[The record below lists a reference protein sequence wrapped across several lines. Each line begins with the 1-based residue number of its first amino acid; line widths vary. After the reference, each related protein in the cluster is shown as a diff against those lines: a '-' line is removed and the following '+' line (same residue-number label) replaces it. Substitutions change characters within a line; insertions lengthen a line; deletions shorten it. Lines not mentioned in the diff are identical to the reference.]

1 MSKKSSDK
9 NAGETQFLSAKVI
22 SSDLKYPNEPQY
34 FTSRDIDP
42 FFTWASEQGASDI
55 TIQTGESIVLEVFGK
70 LYRVTNRKMTPPEV
84 LDIVA
89 NLYKNEGI
97 KATLSGSSD
106 ADFAYQIRPS
116 RDKMFR
122 FRVNAVPIIVS
133 GSRGIE
139 ITCRSIPDIPPPLE
153 DIGLE
158 PELIEAMAPKVGMVI
173 ITGGTGSG
181 KSTLLASFIR
191 YLLEQTDGHRKFV
204 TYESPVEYV
213 YDKVNKPSSIIAQTE
228 IASCLPT
235 FSAGTRNALR
245 RKPAVILVGEARDA
259 ETIGEAVTASMTGHL
274 LFSTVHSNGFVDTI
288 RRMVNVFSE
297 HEKNGRAVDIISS
310 LKVVVSQRLVP
321 STDGRR
327 VALREY
333 VIMSEE
339 IVDILLQNGV
349 ENLTR
354 SCREV
359 LKKYGRSFA
368 QDAKTKY
375 EEGRI
380 SHRTYKESLWG
391 LKADEFDA
399 KDEMRREALRKSG
412 EDEALNKLRGQ
423 KKLLDIDIQ
432 GESDPLL
439 KELERPVISFD
450 DIGDDDAEDS
460 KY

>member
-1 MSKKSSDK
+1 MEKNDK
-9 NAGETQFLSAKVI
+9 GTSQFLTAKTI
-22 SSDLKYPNEPQY
+22 SGNFKYPDEPSY
-34 FTSRDIDP
+34 FTSRDLDR
-42 FFTWASEQGASDI
+42 FFAWASENGASDI
-55 TIQTGESIVLEVFGK
+55 TIQTGESIVLDVFGK
-70 LYRVTNRKMTPPEV
+70 LYRVTNRKLTHPEV
-84 LDIVA
+84 LDLVA
-89 NLYKNEGI
+89 ALYKNDGI

-133 GSRGIE
+133 GARGIE

-158 PELIEAMAPKVGMVI
+158 PEILEAIAPKVGMVV

-181 KSTLLASFIR
+181 KSTLLASIIR
-191 YLLEQTDGHRKFV
+191 NLLEQPNGNRKFV
-204 TYESPVEYV
+204 TYEAPVEYV
-213 YDKVNKPSSIIAQTE
+213 YDKVDKPSSIIAQTE

-274 LFSTVHSNGFVDTI
+274 LYTTVHSNGFVDTI

-310 LKVVVSQRLVP
+310 LKVVISQRLVP

-333 VIMSEE
+333 VIMNEE

-359 LKKYGRSFA
+359 LKRFGRSFA
-368 QDAKTKY
+368 QDAKIKY
-375 EEGRI
+375 DEGRI
-380 SHRTYKESLWG
+380 SHTTYKEALWG
-391 LKADEFDA
+391 LKADQFDA
-399 KDEMRREALRKSG
+399 DAEDRRAALKKAEEDLMLKNKSN
-412 EDEALNKLRGQ
+412 LKLEGNDNNTSLMADLEKL
-423 KKLLDIDIQ
+423 KKGDL
-432 GESDPLL
+432 
-439 KELERPVISFD
+439 SFD
-450 DIGDDDAEDS
+450 DMPSDDDIT